1 MYPNVTCNE
10 TYVGQTD
17 RRIKESIMDHIQ
29 KETKIHIDENT
40 LVKVRRPTYGK
51 MILKSSMVIIVV

>member
-17 RRIKESIMDHIQ
+17 RRIKESIMDHIK

>member
-17 RRIKESIMDHIQ
+17 RRIKESIMDHIK
-29 KETKIHIDENT
+29 KETKIHID
-40 LVKVRRPTYGK
+40 
-51 MILKSSMVIIVV
+51 